1 MFLKGYYKMLD
12 YFSPD
17 YYFERFDKIS
27 VDFLK
32 ENGIKTLLIDIDN
45 TLAPYQQ
52 AEPDE
57 RVLAWLSELK
67 ENGIG
72 FAFVSNNSGGVRVKR
87 FNKSIGAP
95 AYGDSCKP
103 FAKKT
108 VTRAL
113 CALSGDIKSS
123 AFLGDQIFTDVW
135 AGKRCGMKTIL
146 VPPINDLKNPFFA
159 FKRLLEKPI
168 LKHYFKKSIT

>member
-1 MFLKGYYKMLD
+1 MLD

-27 VDFLK
+27 VEFLK
-32 ENGIKTLLIDIDN
+32 KNGIKTLLLDIDN

-57 RVLAWLSELK
+57 QILSWLNDLK
-67 ENGIG
+67 DNGIG
-72 FAFVSNNSGGVRVKR
+72 FAFISNNTSGVRVKR
-87 FNKSIGAP
+87 FNQNIGAP

-103 FAKKT
+103 FASKT
-108 VTRAL
+108 IARAL
-113 CALSGDIKSS
+113 SALSGDIESS

-135 AGKRCGMKTIL
+135 AGKRCGMRTIL
-146 VPPINDLKNPFFA
+146 VPPIKDLKNPFFR
-159 FKRLLEKPI
+159 FKRWLEKPI
-168 LKHYFKKSIT
+168 LNHYFSKNSIT